1 MYFLTYMSRACAH
14 TSEAELQGILEKARL
29 KNAEADV
36 TGLLLLRSG
45 TFFQLLEG
53 KRNDV
58 LATFAR
64 IARDPRHRQIDVL
77 FEFEEDG
84 APRFFPQWQMGYV
97 DDARASTGQA
107 GLLRSLHDIASS
119 RTPSRVKLLEL
130 LRAFGATA
138 PTSAAEILRHVS
150 RSPRGADL

>member
-1 MYFLTYMSRACAH
+1 MYFLTYMSRSCANI
-14 TSEAELQGILEKARL
+14 SEAELQGILEQARV

-53 KRNDV
+53 RRHDV
-58 LATFAR
+58 LATFTR

-77 FEFEEDG
+77 FEFEEEG
-84 APRFFPQWQMGYV
+84 AQRFFPQWQMGYV

-107 GLLRSLHDIASS
+107 ALLRSLHDIASA
-119 RTPSRVKLLEL
+119 RKPSRVKLLEL
-130 LRAFGATA
+130 LRTFSTTA
-138 PTSAAEILRHVS
+138 PTSAAAILRQVS
-150 RSPRGADL
+150 RTPRDADL

>member
-14 TSEAELQGILEKARL
+14 ISEEELQGILENARL

-53 KRNDV
+53 KRHDV

-77 FEFEEDG
+77 FEFEEEG
-84 APRFFPQWQMGYV
+84 AKRFFPHWQMGNV

-107 GLLRSLHDIASS
+107 GLLRSLHGIAASGK
-119 RTPSRVKLLEL
+119 PSRVKLLEL
-130 LRAFGATA
+130 LRAFSAAA
-138 PTSAAEILRHVS
+138 PNSAAEILRQVN
-150 RSPRGADL
+150 RSPRGAEL